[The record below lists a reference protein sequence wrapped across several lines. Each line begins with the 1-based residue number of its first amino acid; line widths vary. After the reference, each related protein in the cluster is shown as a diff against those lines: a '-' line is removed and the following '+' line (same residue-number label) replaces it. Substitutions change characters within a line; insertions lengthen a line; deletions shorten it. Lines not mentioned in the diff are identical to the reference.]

1 MAESE
6 DILGDGRLLKKILV
20 EGDGSFPKK
29 GKRVEVHYETIVH
42 DTGAKADS
50 SWDREEPFDFMLG
63 EGDVLEAWD
72 YGVATMRP
80 GERSEF
86 TVAPDLAFGEDGDG
100 DEIPPHATVRFIIE
114 LLSGRKAKSP
124 ATVPPAVQE
133 EAAKPQKSPSGN
145 DDDPA
150 ETKRLNRAVQAK
162 DRGNDLIKEAQFG
175 KARAA
180 YEESLMI
187 ISSWHGTQLTQLK
200 TRNQLRLSCL
210 SNITLCD
217 LKLED
222 FDAAARHASEVLEYD
237 PQNCKALYRRGVAKL
252 SSGDLQESRVDLME
266 AAKLDPK
273 NAEVRGRLDECK
285 RRMAQSNQWHK
296 EAFGGMFGK
305 APAQHVIDRD
315 LSKLHR
321 VWLDFQIGSSEVHR
335 VCIALY
341 NDNVPRTAENFRSL
355 CRGDRGKGRCGQPLH
370 YQKTC
375 IHKVVPGN
383 IIEGGDIQNYDGTGG
398 ESIYGPKFE
407 DENFANTHHKRGL
420 LSMASTGPDTNN
432 SKFFV
437 TLRSLPQLDGKHVVF
452 GEVVHGMYVLD
463 TVEKV
468 ETEFPDKPKI
478 QVAIVDC
485 GEGW

>member
-1 MAESE
+1 MSESE
-6 DILGDGRLLKKILV
+6 DILKDGRLLKKVLV
-20 EGDGSFPKK
+20 EGDGPFPKN
-29 GKRVEVHYETIVH
+29 GKRVEVHYETFVQ

-50 SWDREEPFDFMLG
+50 SWDRQEPFDFILG

-72 YGVATMRP
+72 LGVATMRP

-86 TVAPDLAFGEDGDG
+86 TAAPDLAFGEDGDG
-100 DEIPPHATVRFIIE
+100 EEIPGDATVRFVIE
-114 LLSGRKAKSP
+114 LLSGRKAKSVP
-124 ATVPPAVQE
+124 SDPPAA
-133 EAAKPQKSPSGN
+133 EAAKSKSGPSSN
-145 DDDPA
+145 ADAAA
-150 ETKRLNRAVQAK
+150 EAQRLNRAVQAK
-162 DRGNDLIKEAQFG
+162 DRGNDLIKESQFG

-180 YEESLMI
+180 YEESLMMI
-187 ISSWHGTQLTQLK
+187 QNWRGTELAQLK

-210 SNITLCD
+210 MNITLCD

-222 FDAAARHASEVLEYD
+222 FNDAIRHASEVLEFD
-237 PQNCKALYRRGVAKL
+237 PQNCKALYRRGVAQL
-252 SSGDLQESRVDLME
+252 SSGNLRESRMDLLD
-266 AAKLDPK
+266 ASKLDPK
-273 NAEVRGRLDECK
+273 NAEVRGRLEEC
-285 RRMAQSNQWHK
+285 RQRLAQSNQWHK

-305 APAQHVIDRD
+305 APDQHVIERD
-315 LSKLHR
+315 WSKLQK
-321 VWLDFQIGSSEVHR
+321 VWMDFQIGSSEKHR
-335 VCIALY
+335 VCIVLY
-341 NDNVPRTAENFRSL
+341 NDNVPRTTENFRSL

-383 IIEGGDIQNYDGTGG
+383 LIEGGDIQNYDGTGG

-420 LSMASTGPDTNN
+420 LSMVNKGPDTNN

-468 ETEFPDKPKI
+468 ETEFPDKPKV